1 MRAIATFLAG
11 TACALLLAVSLP
23 AASAPGSNSDQK
35 ATAEAQREWPAEMLS
50 GRIMMVDPNQKL
62 VVVQTPDGV
71 PFDMVVTSKTRIESG
86 DQAMTF
92 KDLSNDVNKNV
103 SVRFRPEGRGDIAR
117 SIQING

>member
-23 AASAPGSNSDQK
+23 AASAPATPNQK